1 MIDRLDPIAIY
12 TDWQQQIDESV
23 EAGEALLIEF
33 GVSDSV
39 LRHLPALLA
48 LDRLAA
54 ERTDFAIPWF
64 LVGGDGTT
72 WMAALMSSAS
82 RSIAGQSPAMVPLYG
97 GADWATYLATVAT
110 VPGASTYLRNRIAAG
125 VPASMHAL
133 LIPTTQPGAV
143 LRWLSLPF
151 LLLTPAQ
158 SMPAVADDGD
168 RGNGNASDPVA
179 TPDPWVEWLTL
190 LTVVG
195 LLIMALFI

>member
-1 MIDRLDPIAIY
+1 MIYRLDPATIY
-12 TDWQQQIDESV
+12 ADWQQQIDESV

-54 ERTDFAIPWF
+54 ERTDFAIPW
-64 LVGGDGTT
+64 LLAGGDGVT

-82 RSIAGQSPAMVPLYG
+82 EGVVGQSPAMVPLYG

-110 VPGASTYLRNRIAAG
+110 VPGASMYLRNRIVTGAPAG
-125 VPASMHAL
+125 MHAL
-133 LIPTTQPGAV
+133 VIPATQPGAG

-151 LLLTPAQ
+151 LLLVQAQ
-158 SMPAVADDGD
+158 STSTGAAYGNE
-168 RGNGNASDPVA
+168 GNGNEFYTVA
-179 TPDPWVEWLTL
+179 TQDRWVQWLTL

-195 LLIMALFI
+195 LLIVALFV